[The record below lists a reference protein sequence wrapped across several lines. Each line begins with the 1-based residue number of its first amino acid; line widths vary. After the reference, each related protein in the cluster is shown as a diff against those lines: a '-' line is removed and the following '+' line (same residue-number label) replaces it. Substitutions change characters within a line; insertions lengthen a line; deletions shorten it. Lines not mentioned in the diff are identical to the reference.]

1 MKFVE
6 YYQFVILSNSSEES
20 RTDALNVGIVFCGRQ
35 SSGGHN
41 VITGVFDYLHKM
53 NPNSKLYGFIGG
65 TSGLFEG
72 SSVELTEEKLKL
84 YRNMG
89 GYDLLGRSADK
100 ISEEDYSKVVATCT
114 KLNLHGLVLI
124 GGAYTATDATLL
136 TEFFLNSGVTTRIVV
151 VPCDYSRDLKNHFI
165 ETTVG
170 FDTFCR
176 TVSQLIGN
184 ICTDSR
190 SAAKYYH
197 FIRLLGRSPSHVVLE
212 SALQSHPNYAVI
224 SEEVAATRMTLLQ
237 VVNKIADMICQRAEK
252 GLNYGVV
259 LIPEGLIKAISEFYY
274 LLDEISTYVNKGM
287 KHEEIYAKLTPW
299 SKALFDFLPAVI
311 QKQIFNPPESRGSFQ
326 LHAISTEVMIGDLVK
341 KELQR
346 RKEEGSYN
354 GHFDYQTHFLGYQA
368 RTSFPSLF
376 DCDYVYALGREAAAL
391 IQYNLTGYMV
401 MLRNL
406 KEEPSEWIPY
416 ALPLLAFC
424 TVEAKAFHWMVT
436 VSPASVWSRAF
447 FTRLPTASSIQTRSQ
462 TSVTSSAPASS
473 SVLPSCLAR
482 QENCR
487 RTASISPATGSS
499 AFSSGVV
506 PASSLAIFR
515 RFCTRLSIRSSS
527 CSERSAR
534 SRRTG
539 WSPASCWSSPL

>member
-1 MKFVE
+1 MEFLDHTTFKDIDRPLLEGYFPNSIHYPIMKFVE
-6 YYQFVILSNSSEES
+6 YVSFAFVMKSSEEG

-224 SEEVAATRMTLLQ
+224 SEEVAAKRMTLLQ
-237 VVNKIADMICQRAEK
+237 VVNKIADVICQRAEK

-274 LLDEISTYVNKGM
+274 LLDEISTYVDKGM

-299 SKALFDFLPAVI
+299 SKALFDFLPEVI

-376 DCDYVYALGREAAAL
+376 DCDYAYALGREAAAL
-391 IQYNLTGYMV
+391 IQNNLTGYMAT
-401 MLRNL
+401 LRNL
-406 KEEPSEWIPY
+406 KEEPTEWIPY
-416 ALPLLAFC
+416 AVPLLAFC
-424 TVEAKAFHWMVT
+424 TVEAKQGVYR
-436 VSPASVWSRAF
+436 P
-447 FTRLPTASSIQTRSQ
+447 SIP
-462 TSVTSSAPASS
+462 VGG
-473 SVLPSCLAR
+473 
-482 QENCR
+482 ENGGLR
-487 RTASISPATGSS
+487 NRNRTWI
-499 AFSSGVV
+499 
-506 PASSLAIFR
+506 
-515 RFCTRLSIRSSS
+515 
-527 CSERSAR
+527 
-534 SRRTG
+534 
-539 WSPASCWSSPL
+539 